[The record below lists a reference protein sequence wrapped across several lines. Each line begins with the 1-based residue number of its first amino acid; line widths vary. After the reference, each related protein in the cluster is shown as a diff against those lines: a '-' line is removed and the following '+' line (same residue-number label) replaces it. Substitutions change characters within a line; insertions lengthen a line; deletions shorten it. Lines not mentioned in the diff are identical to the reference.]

1 MVAFILSAS
10 TNVDGPV
17 AYGVLGVY
25 LDHGT
30 AIDAYNALVD
40 QALASDEKIVSE
52 RSNEGVTLHETVF
65 TMGIL
70 SLERHEIKGPLL
82 QLLAPSAN

>member
-1 MVAFILSAS
+1 MVVFILSAS

-25 LDHGT
+25 MDHGT

-40 QALASDEKIVSE
+40 EALASDEKIMVE
-52 RSNEGVTLHETVF
+52 RSNVGAILHETTF